1 MITFLGAVPALLYS
15 LFAGSLSDDFGRK
28 PLMIVPIIGAVVTDA
43 ALLLNYLFI
52 ESVPL
57 QLFYVEHLWQLFG
70 GISIMYMGVYGYIA
84 SYTEPEERS
93 YRLVRNDGIEHVGKI
108 LATFCSPIVF
118 NQLDYLGTYVIRL
131 CFSVVALLYL
141 IFFVKENFERKSDS
155 TISFHRYFV
164 RPLKDMSA
172 TLFKAR
178 PNNIR
183 ALIWLQFLIYALYW
197 MFIDESLTY
206 LYLLETFEGFDHTK
220 LSHYVLYDNILNTFV
235 GAFIFTPL
243 ASNYF
248 KLNDTTLQLIIT
260 AIESL
265 GYFLT
270 PLASTLWQ
278 LYLFRSLNA
287 LMLCK
292 WPIVRSLLSKI
303 TEPDELGKILT
314 GIAVVTGAVP
324 FIKTPAFTE
333 LYKATLGVFPG
344 SIFVLSGAC
353 LLIAF
358 DLNAIFYMQRKILFP
373 TKTDDSETTV
383 VAKNMQEIE
392 GKW

>member
-141 IFFVKENFERKSDS
+141 IFFVKENR
-155 TISFHRYFV
+155 R
-164 RPLKDMSA
+164 
-172 TLFKAR
+172 
-178 PNNIR
+178 
-183 ALIWLQFLIYALYW
+183 
-197 MFIDESLTY
+197 ES
-206 LYLLETFEGFDHTK
+206 
-220 LSHYVLYDNILNTFV
+220 
-235 GAFIFTPL
+235 
-243 ASNYF
+243 
-248 KLNDTTLQLIIT
+248 
-260 AIESL
+260 
-265 GYFLT
+265 
-270 PLASTLWQ
+270 
-278 LYLFRSLNA
+278 
-287 LMLCK
+287 
-292 WPIVRSLLSKI
+292 
-303 TEPDELGKILT
+303 
-314 GIAVVTGAVP
+314 
-324 FIKTPAFTE
+324 
-333 LYKATLGVFPG
+333 
-344 SIFVLSGAC
+344 
-353 LLIAF
+353 
-358 DLNAIFYMQRKILFP
+358 
-373 TKTDDSETTV
+373 
-383 VAKNMQEIE
+383 
-392 GKW
+392 